1 MKILLIITIGAAV
14 FGFEEYYLSTKYY
27 EKGFEAASH
36 QYMKMLAKEGYAF
49 FNPKSG
55 EWQLY
60 PQVVRDN
67 NDLDTYV
74 YSLETELSLV
84 KAQMDAQSVERKK
97 NKK

>member
-1 MKILLIITIGAAV
+1 MKLLLIITAGIGIL
-14 FGFEEYYLSTKYY
+14 GFEEYYLSKKYY
-27 EKGFEAASH
+27 SVGFEAADQ
-36 QYMKMLAKEGYAF
+36 QYKKMLAKEGYAF

-55 EWQLY
+55 DWQLY

-84 KAQMDAQSVERKK
+84 KAQMDAQSIERKK
-97 NKK
+97 SKK